1 MRLSFALLAIV
12 LLFAGPAAA
21 VEPDEM
27 LDDPKLEQR
36 AREISAEVRC
46 LVCQNQSI
54 DESNAKLAAD
64 LRVLIRERLKAG
76 DTNEEVFDFL
86 VARYGEFVLL
96 DPPVKPKTYV
106 LWYGPAVLV
115 VLGAVGI
122 AVYFRRRRANAATA
136 SGGRLSREETER
148 LQRILEHGDE
158 AT

>member
-54 DESNAKLAAD
+54 DESNAGLAAD

-76 DTNEEVFDFL
+76 DTNQEVFDFL

-96 DPPVKPKTYV
+96 DPPVKPETYV
-106 LWYGPAVLV
+106 LWYGPAVLAA
-115 VLGAVGI
+115 LGAVGV
-122 AVYFRRRRANAATA
+122 AVYFRRRRANAAKA
-136 SGGRLSREETER
+136 PGGRLSREETER
-148 LQRILEHGDE
+148 LQHILERGDE